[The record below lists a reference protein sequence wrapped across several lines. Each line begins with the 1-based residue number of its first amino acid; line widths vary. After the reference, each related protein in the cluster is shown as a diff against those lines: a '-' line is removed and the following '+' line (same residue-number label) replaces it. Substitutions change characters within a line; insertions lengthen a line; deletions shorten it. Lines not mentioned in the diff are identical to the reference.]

1 MRRQSVHDDVD
12 PLGLGI
18 AKPNGLEEIEY
29 DRRVLLGFVMHPQD
43 VLMDIIGSKKVA
55 DVTVAVVGCPM
66 PDRALVRCPRS
77 AGMRLDLDRS
87 QLVEAD
93 YDGVVRRPLVES
105 VDAFFLEANSGSF
118 DSFQV
123 RVR

>member
-1 MRRQSVHDDVD
+1 M
-12 PLGLGI
+12 
-18 AKPNGLEEIEY
+18 PNIPEEIEY
-29 DRRVLLGFVMHPQD
+29 DRGVLLGFMMHPQNVFMD
-43 VLMDIIGSKKVA
+43 VISTEEIADTAVATVGGS
-55 DVTVAVVGCPM
+55 M
-66 PDRALVRCPRS
+66 SDRSLLRCPRR

-87 QLVEAD
+87 QFVEAD
-93 YDGVVRRPLVES
+93 YGRVFRRPLVES

>member
-1 MRRQSVHDDVD
+1 MRRQIVHDDVD

-18 AKPNGLEEIEY
+18 AKRNGLEEIEY

-55 DVTVAVVGCPM
+55 DATVAAVGCPM
-66 PDRALVRCPRS
+66 PDRALVRCPRN

-93 YDGVVRRPLVES
+93 YDGVVRHPLVES